1 MTSEVTGNTKGLRA
15 SAVRTIERLYE
26 RRVRPT
32 EVVSAELAANL
43 CRLSHE
49 LRRQLGVLIDRRGQ
63 PEHVVVGDASKLWL
77 PDIGRLRT
85 GHGRLRGLRLV
96 HTHLRG
102 EELTNDDLT
111 DLALLRLDLVC
122 ALTLGADGQPARA
135 FCAHLNPDPAAG
147 DPWTILP
154 AVAAQQLA
162 LDPLALVQEL
172 ESQFARQGSGRAAGQ
187 VGERALLVHLGL
199 DRAARSPAACI
210 AELKELCR
218 TAGVVVLDTVTQRR
232 SRPDPRYA
240 VGRGKLEQI
249 VLRANQLG
257 AELLVFDPNL
267 SPAQA
272 RAISEATDLKV
283 IDRAML
289 ILDIFAQHAQTSEG
303 RLQVEAAQLRY
314 MMPRLVEKN
323 TMMSRLTGGIGGRG
337 PGETKLELNRRRA
350 RERVTRLNRQ
360 LAQLPEQRQRR
371 RALREARELPVVSI
385 VGYTNAGK
393 STLLNALTN
402 SDALAADQLFATL
415 SPLSR
420 RLRFPRER
428 EVILTDTVG
437 FIHDLPQEVIEAFR
451 ATLEELRNADLL
463 LQLVDVSDNDFRA
476 HIATVQQTL
485 TDLEVG
491 ETPRLLVF
499 NKVDRLA
506 PDELAARLA
515 EFGALPIC
523 ALQAE
528 SCRALLEAVAQALW
542 REGKPITAPAAAPA
556 LSEN

>member
-1 MTSEVTGNTKGLRA
+1 M
-15 SAVRTIERLYE
+15 RTIERIFR

-32 EVVSAELAANL
+32 EVVSAELASFL
-43 CRLSHE
+43 CGLSHE
-49 LRRQLGVLIDRRGQ
+49 LRRQLGVMIDRRGQ

-77 PDIGRLRT
+77 PDIGRLRA

-102 EELTNDDLT
+102 EGLSTDDLT

-122 ALTLGADGQPARA
+122 ALTLGAAGQPARA
-135 FCAHLNPDPAAG
+135 FCAHLNPDPSAAEA
-147 DPWTILP
+147 WTVLP
-154 AVAAQQLA
+154 PTSAHELA

-172 ESQFARQGSGRAAGQ
+172 ESQFARQSGSRAAGQ

-199 DRAARSPAACI
+199 ERAARSPAASI

-232 SRPDPRYA
+232 PRADPRYA
-240 VGRGKLEQI
+240 VGRGKLDQI

-257 AELLVFDPNL
+257 AELLIFDPNL
-267 SPAQA
+267 TPTQA
-272 RAISEATDLKV
+272 RAISEVTELKV

-289 ILDIFAQHAQTSEG
+289 ILDIFSQHAHTSEG

-350 RERVTRLNRQ
+350 RERVTNLNRQ
-360 LAQLPEQRQRR
+360 LAQLAEQRQRR
-371 RALREARELPVVSI
+371 RALRESRELPVVSI

-393 STLLNALTN
+393 STLLNALTK

-415 SPLSR
+415 APLSR

-428 EVILTDTVG
+428 ELILTDTVG

-463 LQLVDVSDNDFRA
+463 LHLVDVADPDFRA
-476 HIATVQQTL
+476 HITTVQTTL
-485 TDLEVG
+485 AELGVA

-499 NKVDRLA
+499 NKTDRLA
-506 PDELAARLA
+506 PDELAARVA
-515 EFGALPIC
+515 EFAALPIC
-523 ALQAE
+523 ALQSE
-528 SCRALLEAVAQALW
+528 GCRALLELVAQTLW
-542 REGKPITAPAAAPA
+542 REGKPIAAPPRTA
-556 LSEN
+556 DTAAN